1 MGTLALVAYER
12 ITCNMLLSSNLPLI
26 TFSKALQTYTF
37 FFYKKNIYKKM
48 SLKHPKLKKILRK
61 FPASNT
67 VYLQFLKT

>member
-48 SLKHPKLKKILRK
+48 SLKHSKP
-61 FPASNT
+61 
-67 VYLQFLKT
+67 